1 MPNAKTMKTTIQL
14 RRDTT
19 ANWLANKDVVPAE
32 GEPCYDLELGILKV
46 GDGTTTYENLPEI
59 SGSGALTTHYEG
71 VRGDGE
77 TDAEVITRVLA
88 AANAEAVQGDVF
100 VVKALIATGKY
111 SYTAY
116 VFDGANWAAMD
127 GNYSA
132 ENVYFANDLTYTANI
147 GVLSVPSSG
156 SGTIAAAGKNVKDVF
171 ASILAKEKN
180 PTATQPA
187 VTVTCEQLG
196 AYEVGASVTPSYSAS
211 LSSGSYTYGPATGIT
226 ATAWSVSNGTATK
239 SEATGSFDALT
250 VADGTSYS
258 ITATATHGEGA
269 SPVTNL
275 GNEYAAG
282 KIAAGS
288 KSGTAYKNAS
298 NRSVT
303 KITGYRNSFYGTLE
317 AKDGELNSA
326 LVRGLS
332 GKSNKALAAGNS
344 FSVSIPV
351 GAIRVVFAYPATL
364 RDVHSVQDVN
374 GMNAEIKSAFTKSVV
389 SVEGANGYD
398 AIDYKVYVMDMAK
411 ANDAA
416 NTYKVTI

>member
-156 SGTIAAAGKNVKDVF
+156 SGTLAAAGKNVKDVF

-180 PTATQPA
+180 PSATQPA
-187 VTVTCEQLG
+187 VTATCEQLG
-196 AYEVGASVTPSYSAS
+196 AYEVGTSVTPSYSAS
-211 LSSGSYTYGPATGIT
+211 LSAGSYTYGPATGVV
-226 ATAWSVSNGTATK
+226 ATAWSVTNGTATK

-250 VADGTSYS
+250 VADNTSYS

-298 NRSVT
+298 NRNVT
-303 KITGYRNSFYGTLE
+303 KITGYRNSFYGTLT

-326 LVRGLS
+326 LVRGL

-364 RDVHSVQDVN
+364 RDVNSVQDVN

>member
-59 SGSGALTTHYEG
+59 CGSGALTAHYEG

-156 SGTIAAAGKNVKDVF
+156 SGTLAAAGKNVKDVF

-180 PTATQPA
+180 PSATQPA
-187 VTVTCEQLG
+187 VTATCEQLG
-196 AYEVGASVTPSYSAS
+196 AYEVGTSVTPSYSAS
-211 LSSGSYTYGPATGIT
+211 LSAGSYTYGPATGVV
-226 ATAWSVSNGTATK
+226 ATAWSVTNGTATK

-250 VADGTSYS
+250 VADNTSYS

-282 KIAAGS
+282 KIAAGN

-298 NRSVT
+298 NRNVT
-303 KITGYRNSFYGTLE
+303 KITGYRNSFYGTLT

-326 LVRGLS
+326 LVRGL

-364 RDVHSVQDVN
+364 RDVNSVQDVN

>member
-1 MPNAKTMKTTIQL
+1 M
-14 RRDTT
+14 
-19 ANWLANKDVVPAE
+19 
-32 GEPCYDLELGILKV
+32 
-46 GDGTTTYENLPEI
+46 
-59 SGSGALTTHYEG
+59 
-71 VRGDGE
+71 
-77 TDAEVITRVLA
+77 LA

-100 VVKALIATGKY
+100 VVKAMIATGKY

-156 SGTIAAAGKNVKDVF
+156 SGTLAAAGKNVKDVF

-180 PTATQPA
+180 PSATQPA
-187 VTVTCEQLG
+187 VTATCEQLG
-196 AYEVGASVTPSYSAS
+196 AYEVGTSVTPSYSAS
-211 LSSGSYTYGPATGIT
+211 LSAGSYTYGPATGVV
-226 ATAWSVSNGTATK
+226 ATAWSVTNGTATK

-250 VADGTSYS
+250 VADNTSYS

-282 KIAAGS
+282 KITAGN

-298 NRSVT
+298 NRNVT
-303 KITGYRNSFYGTLE
+303 KITGYRNSFYGTLT

-326 LVRGLS
+326 LVRGL
-332 GKSNKALAAGNS
+332 GKSNKALAAGNT

-364 RDVHSVQDVN
+364 RDVNSVQDVN

>member
-1 MPNAKTMKTTIQL
+1 MKTTIQL

-156 SGTIAAAGKNVKDVF
+156 SGTLAAAGKNVKDVF

-180 PTATQPA
+180 PSATQPA
-187 VTVTCEQLG
+187 VTATCEQLG
-196 AYEVGASVTPSYSAS
+196 AYEVGTSVTPSYSAS
-211 LSSGSYTYGPATGIT
+211 LSAGSYTYGPATGVV
-226 ATAWSVSNGTATK
+226 ATAWSVTNGTATK

-250 VADGTSYS
+250 VADDTSYS

-298 NRSVT
+298 NRNVT
-303 KITGYRNSFYGTLE
+303 KITGYRNSFYGTLT

-326 LVRGLS
+326 LVRGL

-364 RDVHSVQDVN
+364 RDVNSVQDVN

>member
-59 SGSGALTTHYEG
+59 SGSGALTAHYEG

-156 SGTIAAAGKNVKDVF
+156 SGTLAAAGKNVKDVF

-196 AYEVGASVTPSYSAS
+196 AYEVGTSVTPSYSAS
-211 LSSGSYTYGPATGIT
+211 LSAGSYTYGPATGVV
-226 ATAWSVSNGTATK
+226 ATAWSVTNGTATK

-250 VADGTSYS
+250 VADNTSYS

-298 NRSVT
+298 NRNVT
-303 KITGYRNSFYGTLE
+303 KITGYRNSFYGTLT

-326 LVRGLS
+326 LVRGL

-364 RDVHSVQDVN
+364 RDVNSVQDVN

>member
-59 SGSGALTTHYEG
+59 SGSGALTAHYEG

-88 AANAEAVQGDVF
+88 AANAEAVKGDVF

-156 SGTIAAAGKNVKDVF
+156 SGTLAAAGKNVKDVF

-180 PTATQPA
+180 PSATQPA
-187 VTVTCEQLG
+187 VTATCEQLG
-196 AYEVGASVTPSYSAS
+196 AYEVGTSVTPSYSAS
-211 LSSGSYTYGPATGIT
+211 LSAGSYTYGPATGVV
-226 ATAWSVSNGTATK
+226 ATAWSVTNGTATK

-250 VADGTSYS
+250 VADDTSYS

-298 NRSVT
+298 NRNVT
-303 KITGYRNSFYGTLE
+303 KITGYRNSFYGTLT

-326 LVRGLS
+326 LVRGL

-364 RDVHSVQDVN
+364 RDVNSVQDVN

>member
-1 MPNAKTMKTTIQL
+1 MKTTIQL

-156 SGTIAAAGKNVKDVF
+156 SGTLAAAGKNVKDVF

-180 PTATQPA
+180 PSATQPA
-187 VTVTCEQLG
+187 VTATCEQLG
-196 AYEVGASVTPSYSAS
+196 AYEVGTSVTPSYSAS
-211 LSSGSYTYGPATGIT
+211 LSAGSYTYGPATGVV
-226 ATAWSVSNGTATK
+226 ATAWSVTNGTATK

-250 VADGTSYS
+250 VADNTSYS

-282 KIAAGS
+282 KIAAGN

-298 NRSVT
+298 NRNVT
-303 KITGYRNSFYGTLE
+303 KITGYRNSFYGTLT

-326 LVRGLS
+326 LVRGL

-364 RDVHSVQDVN
+364 RDVNSVQDVN

>member
-59 SGSGALTTHYEG
+59 SGSGALTAHYEG

-156 SGTIAAAGKNVKDVF
+156 SGTLAAAGKNVKDVF

-196 AYEVGASVTPSYSAS
+196 AYEVGTSVTPSYSAS
-211 LSSGSYTYGPATGIT
+211 LSAGSYTYGPATGVV
-226 ATAWSVSNGTATK
+226 ATAWSVTNGTATK

-250 VADGTSYS
+250 VADNTSYS

-282 KIAAGS
+282 KIAAGN

-298 NRSVT
+298 NRNVT
-303 KITGYRNSFYGTLE
+303 KITGYRNSFYGTLT

-326 LVRGLS
+326 LVRGL

-364 RDVHSVQDVN
+364 RDVNSVQDVN
-374 GMNAEIKSAFTKSVV
+374 GMNAEVKSAFTKSVV

>member
-1 MPNAKTMKTTIQL
+1 MPNAETMKTTIQL

-19 ANWLANKDVVPAE
+19 ANWMVNKDTVPAE
-32 GEPCYDLELGILKV
+32 GEPCYDLELGILKI

-59 SGSGALTTHYEG
+59 SGSGALTAHYEG

-88 AANAEAVQGDVF
+88 AANAEAVQGDVC
-100 VVKALIATGKY
+100 VVKAMIATGKY

-156 SGTIAAAGKNVKDVF
+156 SGTLAAAGKNVKDVF

-180 PTATQPA
+180 PSATQPA
-187 VTVTCEQLG
+187 VTATCEQLG
-196 AYEVGASVTPSYSAS
+196 AYEVGTSVTPSYSAS
-211 LSSGSYTYGPATGIT
+211 LSAGSYTYGPATGIV
-226 ATAWSVSNGTATK
+226 ATAWSVTNGTATK

-250 VADGTSYS
+250 VADNTSYS

-282 KIAAGS
+282 KIAAGN

-298 NRSVT
+298 NRNVT
-303 KITGYRNSFYGTLE
+303 KITGYRNSFYGTLT

-326 LVRGLS
+326 LVRGL

-364 RDVHSVQDVN
+364 RDVNSVQDVN

>member
-59 SGSGALTTHYEG
+59 SGSGALTAHYEG

-127 GNYSA
+127 GNYNA

-156 SGTIAAAGKNVKDVF
+156 SGTLAAAGKNVKDVF

-180 PTATQPA
+180 PSATQPA
-187 VTVTCEQLG
+187 VTATCEQLG
-196 AYEVGASVTPSYSAS
+196 AYEVGTSVTPSYSAS
-211 LSSGSYTYGPATGIT
+211 LSAGSYTYGPATGVV
-226 ATAWSVSNGTATK
+226 ATAWSVTNGTATK

-250 VADGTSYS
+250 VADNTSYS

-298 NRSVT
+298 NRNVT
-303 KITGYRNSFYGTLE
+303 KITGYRNSFYGTLT

-326 LVRGLS
+326 LVRGL
-332 GKSNKALAAGNS
+332 GKSNKALPAGNS

-364 RDVHSVQDVN
+364 RDVNSVQDVN

>member
-156 SGTIAAAGKNVKDVF
+156 SGTLAAAGKNVKDVF

-180 PTATQPA
+180 PSATQPA
-187 VTVTCEQLG
+187 VTATCEQLG
-196 AYEVGASVTPSYSAS
+196 AYEVGTSVTPSYSAS
-211 LSSGSYTYGPATGIT
+211 LSAGSYTYGPATGVV
-226 ATAWSVSNGTATK
+226 ATAWSVTNGTATK

-250 VADGTSYS
+250 VADDTSYS

-298 NRSVT
+298 NRNVT
-303 KITGYRNSFYGTLE
+303 KITGYRNSFYGTLT

-326 LVRGLS
+326 LVRGL

-364 RDVHSVQDVN
+364 RDVNSVQDVN

>member
-19 ANWLANKDVVPAE
+19 ANWLANKDTVPAE
-32 GEPCYDLELGILKV
+32 GEPCYDLDLGTLKI

-59 SGSGALTTHYEG
+59 SGSGALTAHYEG

-116 VFDGANWAAMD
+116 VFDGTNWAAMD

-132 ENVYFANDLTYTANI
+132 ENVYFANDLTYTASI

-196 AYEVGASVTPSYSAS
+196 AYEVGTSVTPSYSAS
-211 LSSGSYTYGPATGIT
+211 LSAGSYTYGPATGIT
-226 ATAWSVSNGTATK
+226 ATGWSVSNGTATK

-250 VADGTSYS
+250 VADNTSYS

-298 NRSVT
+298 NKSVT

-326 LVRGLS
+326 LVRGL

-344 FSVSIPV
+344 FNVSIPV

-364 RDVHSVQDVN
+364 RDVNSVQDVN

>member
-59 SGSGALTTHYEG
+59 SGSGALTAHYEG

-156 SGTIAAAGKNVKDVF
+156 SGTLAAAGKNVKDVF

-180 PTATQPA
+180 PSATQPA
-187 VTVTCEQLG
+187 VTATCEQLG
-196 AYEVGASVTPSYSAS
+196 AYEVGTSVTPSYSAS
-211 LSSGSYTYGPATGIT
+211 LSAGSYTYGPATGVV
-226 ATAWSVSNGTATK
+226 ATAWSVTNGTATK

-250 VADGTSYS
+250 VADNTSYS

-298 NRSVT
+298 NRNVT
-303 KITGYRNSFYGTLE
+303 KITGYRNSFYGTLT
-317 AKDGELNSA
+317 AKDGELHSA
-326 LVRGLS
+326 LVRGL

-364 RDVHSVQDVN
+364 RDVNSVQDVN